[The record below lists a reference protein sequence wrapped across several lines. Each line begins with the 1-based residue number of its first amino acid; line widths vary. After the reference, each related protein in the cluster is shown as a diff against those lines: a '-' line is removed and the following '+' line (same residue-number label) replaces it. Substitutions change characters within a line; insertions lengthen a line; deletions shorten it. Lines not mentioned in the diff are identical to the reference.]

1 MASFAQLSNILS
13 DSRIKMKQVDEHIQ
27 LAWEELVMEAKN
39 TSEGHASRDE
49 EEDYH
54 GQFWS
59 NMVKGSNKVFCCIYV
74 CHCFCS
80 TLLSQQIKLTSKRS
94 VNSNIDT
101 ATTSTSTSTNTILIL
116 VIWFFAVLKLE
127 TWNTCETWKE
137 RKDDGKTDKSFIH
150 VSVQHAPTS
159 DGTKAS
165 GDQEDKKQQQ
175 QEKKHD
181 EAEAE
186 SKAGA
191 SPEQEEPEIAPNTK
205 EIPSAAQEQV
215 PEDGNKTAAAA
226 EEADAEAETQLQTE
240 IPEDNTAKAS
250 EVEVA
255 EEAPAPTTSNSVAEA
270 EISGKCPSETT
281 TTQSKDEMAKHDYKN
296 ETLPRPPSP
305 TLGTMESQKQ
315 KQEEQ
320 DKDNQE
326 AEQRQEEQDKENQ
339 KQGQDEQDKENQKQR
354 QGEQEKNENENEAD
368 QKQEDEQNKGNKKK
382 EEDGKKDDEKKEE
395 NKKNEEDQKK
405 DEKKNEEEKQKKR
418 KIDEEQ
424 EKQDSDE
431 QRKKQ
436 RHKQEKEDEVK
447 KGKGEG
453 DFYSILGVSVDAS
466 ESDIKKAWKSSSLR
480 LHPDKTGGTTTNEFQ
495 RLQMAYET
503 LSDVNKRKAYDRT
516 LAANTAKILRRRT
529 TAGDDSGSDFENGT
543 SFMAT
548 VGRWSRKVQKEEDAK
563 KAKKEKA
570 KNEKEKKNKEKK
582 TKATAKS
589 PKAKAMPKLKTKASA
604 APKKKHPQ
612 RRGQGIQRSW
622 RRRENQLRLSINP
635 PAAPRKT
642 KKRVLRNLG
651 LIWAFYFIPFC
662 CFDLISILSLG
673 QSEIVLAAYCVPAFP
688 VLGFGSRA

>member
-1 MASFAQLSNILS
+1 MISPEFPVLTESQLESFDFDTLKIAQNMCQSNETPVPSIEKRLLASEKMLREIEKNRSLIKREEPGDGHTPEHEEVPVQTEKDFDAGSILPEVIYILRRVES
-13 DSRIKMKQVDEHIQ
+13 I
-27 LAWEELVMEAKN
+27 LAMNE
-39 TSEGHASRDE
+39 
-49 EEDYH
+49 
-54 GQFWS
+54 
-59 NMVKGSNKVFCCIYV
+59 
-74 CHCFCS
+74 
-80 TLLSQQIKLTSKRS
+80 
-94 VNSNIDT
+94 
-101 ATTSTSTSTNTILIL
+101 
-116 VIWFFAVLKLE
+116 
-127 TWNTCETWKE
+127 
-137 RKDDGKTDKSFIH
+137 KD
-150 VSVQHAPTS
+150 
-159 DGTKAS
+159 AS
-165 GDQEDKKQQQ
+165 GDQEDKKKQQ

-281 TTQSKDEMAKHDYKN
+281 TAQSKDEMAKHDSKN

-405 DEKKNEEEKQKKR
+405 DEKKNEEKQKKR

-604 APKKKHPQ
+604 APKKKSSPKKSFSSA
-612 RRGQGIQRSW
+612 GIWESSLDLNVSGESGVDDWKVECDNDAEPEPTIEIEVEVADEDGEMEEEEDVTHQPFTVTPLMIAVAEREAEGW
-622 RRRENQLRLSINP
+622 RAIADALKALMLHQQ
-635 PAAPRKT
+635 
-642 KKRVLRNLG
+642 
-651 LIWAFYFIPFC
+651 
-662 CFDLISILSLG
+662 
-673 QSEIVLAAYCVPAFP
+673 QSN
-688 VLGFGSRA
+688 RQ